1 MGKVWEVSI
10 NTIFGNPVYA
20 YNLERTVC
28 DLIKN
33 RKKVES
39 ELFSKTI
46 QVYIK
51 SRDKNMNTLIKYAE
65 KMGII
70 DKVQEIMEVC
80 FE

>member
-1 MGKVWEVSI
+1 M
-10 NTIFGNPVYA
+10 FGNPVYA
-20 YNLERTVC
+20 YDLERTVC

-51 SRDKNMNTLIKYAE
+51 GRDKNMNTLFKYAE
-65 KMGII
+65 KMGITES
-70 DKVQEIMEVC
+70 VQSIMEL